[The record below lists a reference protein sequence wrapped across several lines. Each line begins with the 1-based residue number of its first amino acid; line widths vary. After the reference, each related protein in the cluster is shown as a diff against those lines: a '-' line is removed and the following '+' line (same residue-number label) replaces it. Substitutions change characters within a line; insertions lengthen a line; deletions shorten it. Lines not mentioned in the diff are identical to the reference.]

1 MTTIGTIRD
10 HVTVERTE
18 DGARIHVTEDGR
30 HGSIALTADEARRI
44 AEALT
49 GGSA

>member
-1 MTTIGTIRD
+1 MTTVGTIRD
-10 HVTVERTE
+10 HITVERTE
-18 DGARIHVTEDGR
+18 GGARVHVTDGWR